1 MKRGW
6 SCEKKID
13 LGLDLLEGHGRVY
26 SKFNSVV
33 STLSL
38 SLSLA
43 RSLARGLTNSDNTS
57 CRANAKRHPSGHIFP
72 WHRAPLSELLQSRVG
87 RESDSRIGALSE
99 HLFKV

>member
-1 MKRGW
+1 MK
-6 SCEKKID
+6 KKID
-13 LGLDLLEGHGRVY
+13 LDLDLLEGHGRVY

-38 SLSLA
+38 SLSPPPA
-43 RSLARGLTNSDNTS
+43 RSLALGLTNSDNTS
-57 CRANAKRHPSGHIFP
+57 RRTDPKRHPSGHILP